1 MEKTCSGKIG
11 FKMHYIERLHKMK
24 KLYFSLIIAGILLLL
39 PFYIFPA
46 TCPTKNCP
54 ADRDTPLAEY
64 LFQNNL
70 NDSSGNNL
78 TAGDGNP
85 AFPVNYYQNIGGMPG
100 YSVDNFSGASS
111 ISIPA
116 CVLYR
121 SEGEIDWYQYVTFS
135 GTSTSNY
142 FLVWA
147 TESTNPLCYLFIV
160 TGDGA
165 VTSPDIIRVDYTT
178 LDSTNNV
185 VTEEF
190 MGDWLVLNQWQH
202 FNFQWGSFG
211 TRFLID
217 GVMAAGDFSI
227 WDQGA
232 QDSPDLYLGIFPT
245 TNDGFYGY
253 LDDVE
258 FWPCSSHGTMT
269 QTPTL
274 TATPTCTPGGPSLT
288 ITETFTQTTIFT
300 ETPTFTYTLSI
311 IGTITA
317 TVTYTASSTFTITP
331 TITPTFTITPTLIY
345 SGFDLIGVYPSPA
358 KKTTNFIFVSYED
371 CNVKISLYTVS
382 GEKINEISS
391 HGQYGVNNITY
402 DLTNYSGRQLASGI
416 YIYSIEMKSVSGSKK
431 TIWKKLA
438 VVK

>member
-1 MEKTCSGKIG
+1 
-11 FKMHYIERLHKMK
+11 MK
-24 KLYFSLIIAGILLLL
+24 RLYFSVIIISAFFL
-39 PFYIFPA
+39 FFQNIFPA

-78 TAGDGNP
+78 TAGDVNP
-85 AFPVNYYQNIGGMPG
+85 AYPVNYYQNIGGRPG
-100 YSVDNFSGASS
+100 YSVDNFVFGSS
-111 ISIPA
+111 TGVTIPA

-121 SEGEIDWYQYVTFS
+121 NEGEIDWYQYVTFS
-135 GTSTSNY
+135 GNGYTNY
-142 FLVWA
+142 FLVWSTA
-147 TESTNPLCYLFIV
+147 TTNPLCSLGIY
-160 TGDGA
+160 TGDASVFG
-165 VTSPDIIRVDYTT
+165 PDIVRVDYTT
-178 LDSTNNV
+178 LSGTNV
-185 VTEEF
+185 AVEEY

-202 FNFQWGSFG
+202 FSFQWGNFG
-211 TRFLID
+211 TRFYVN
-217 GVMAAGDFSI
+217 GVMVAGDFSTFY
-227 WDQGA
+227 QGA
-232 QDSPDLYLGIFPT
+232 EDSTILALGT
-245 TNDGFYGY
+245 WGGLASSGFYGY
-253 LDDVE
+253 IADLT

-274 TATPTCTPGGPSLT
+274 TATPSCTPGGPSLT
-288 ITETFTQTTIFT
+288 ITEIFTQTTIFT

-345 SGFDLIGVYPSPA
+345 NGFDFIGVYPSPA